1 MLNTILNTIIIE
13 DEKAARQNLIGA
25 LMNIDANLNVV
36 TELSSVKESI
46 EYFSSSPQADLIFCD
61 VQLEDGLS
69 FEIFSKMEIRTPTIF
84 ITGYDQF
91 VMNAFEYN
99 GIDYLLKPVSEDEL
113 KKAITKYR
121 TLEKHFSNQA
131 SISNLVQ
138 YVSRKKTRLIVK
150 KGLENISLRLEDVV
164 LFFTENKIVYVVDQ
178 WGKKYLIDKNL
189 GELEEDLD
197 HSVFFRAN
205 RQYIVN
211 INFIKGFKPYEKV
224 KLQVDLVPS
233 ELNYSIIISQE
244 TAPAFRKW
252 MYEA

>member
-1 MLNTILNTIIIE
+1 MLNTIIIE
-13 DEKAARQNLIGA
+13 DERLARQNLITA
-25 LMNIDANLNVV
+25 LTNIDANVNVQAQ
-36 TELSSVKESI
+36 LSSVQESI
-46 EYFSSSPQADLIFCD
+46 EYFSKDPQADLIFCD

-69 FEIFSKMEIRTPTIF
+69 FEIFSKIEIRTPVIF

-113 KKAITKYR
+113 QKAIVKYKK
-121 TLEKHFSNQA
+121 LEKHFSNQP
-131 SISNLVQ
+131 SLNNLVQ

-150 KGLENISLRLEDVV
+150 KGMENISLRLEDIV

-197 HSVFFRAN
+197 TSIFFRAN

-224 KLQVDLVPS
+224 KLQVDLVLS

-252 MYEA
+252 MHEA

>member
-1 MLNTILNTIIIE
+1 MLNTIIIE
-13 DEKAARQNLIGA
+13 DERLASQQLINM
-25 LMNIDANLNVV
+25 LKNIEADINVV
-36 TELSSVKESI
+36 AQLFSVKESI
-46 EYFSSSPQADLIFCD
+46 EYFSKRTEDDLIFCD

-69 FEIFSKMEIRTPTIF
+69 FEIFSKAEIRTPVIF

-113 KKAITKYR
+113 QKAIIKYR
-121 TLEKHFSNQA
+121 KLEKHFSNQA
-131 SISNLVQ
+131 SLNNLVR
-138 YVSRKKTRLIVK
+138 YVSSRKKTRLIVK
-150 KGLENISLRLEDVV
+150 KGMENISLRLEDIV

-178 WGKKYLIDKNL
+178 WGKKYLVDRNL

-197 HSVFFRAN
+197 NTIFFRAN

-211 INFIKGFKPYEKV
+211 INYIKGFKPYEKV
-224 KLQVDLVPS
+224 KLQVDLVLPD
-233 ELNYSIIISQE
+233 LNYSIIISQE

-252 MYEA
+252 MHEA

>member
-1 MLNTILNTIIIE
+1 MLNTVIIE
-13 DEKAARQNLIGA
+13 DEKSARQNLINA
-25 LMNIDANLNVV
+25 LLSIDANINIIAQ
-36 TELSSVKESI
+36 LSSVKESI
-46 EYFSSSPQADLIFCD
+46 DYFSRSPQADLIFCD

-69 FEIFSKMEIRTPTIF
+69 FEIFSKIEIRTPVIF

-113 KKAITKYR
+113 QKAIIKYR
-121 TLEKHFSNQA
+121 KLEKHFSNQP
-131 SISNLVQ
+131 SLNNLVQ
-138 YVSRKKTRLIVK
+138 YVSSRKKTRLIVK
-150 KGLENISLRLEDVV
+150 KGMENISLRLEDIV

-178 WGKKYLIDKNL
+178 WGKKYLVDRNL

-197 HSVFFRAN
+197 NTIFFRAN

-211 INFIKGFKPYEKV
+211 INYIKGFKPYEKV
-224 KLQVDLVPS
+224 KLQVDLVLPD
-233 ELNYSIIISQE
+233 LNYSIIISQE

-252 MYEA
+252 MHEA

>member
-1 MLNTILNTIIIE
+1 MLNTVIIE
-13 DEKAARQNLIGA
+13 DEKSARQNLINA
-25 LMNIDANLNVV
+25 LLSIDANINIIAQ
-36 TELSSVKESI
+36 LSSVKESI
-46 EYFSSSPQADLIFCD
+46 DYFSMSPQADLIFCD

-69 FEIFSKMEIRTPTIF
+69 FEIFSKIEIRTPVIF

-113 KKAITKYR
+113 QKAIIKYR
-121 TLEKHFSNQA
+121 KLEKHFSNQP
-131 SISNLVQ
+131 SLNNLVQ
-138 YVSRKKTRLIVK
+138 YVSSRKKTRLIVK
-150 KGLENISLRLEDVV
+150 KGMENISLRLEDIV

-178 WGKKYLIDKNL
+178 WGKKYLVDRNL

-197 HSVFFRAN
+197 DTIFFRAN

-211 INFIKGFKPYEKV
+211 INYIKGFKPYEKV
-224 KLQVDLVPS
+224 KLQVDLVLPD
-233 ELNYSIIISQE
+233 LNYSIIISQE

-252 MYEA
+252 MHEA

>member
-1 MLNTILNTIIIE
+1 MLNTIIIE
-13 DEKAARQNLIGA
+13 DEKAARQNLINA

-36 TELSSVKESI
+36 AELSSVKESI
-46 EYFSSSPQADLIFCD
+46 EYFSRSPEADLIFCD

-69 FEIFSKMEIRTPTIF
+69 FEIFSKIEIRTPVIF

-113 KKAITKYR
+113 QKAIVKYR
-121 TLEKHFSNQA
+121 KLEKHFGNQ
-131 SISNLVQ
+131 SSLNNLVQ

-150 KGLENISLRLEDVV
+150 KGLESISLRLEDIV

-178 WGKKYLIDKNL
+178 WGKKYLIDRNL

-197 HSVFFRAN
+197 TSVFFRAN

-224 KLQVDLVPS
+224 KLQIDLVPA

>member
-1 MLNTILNTIIIE
+1 MLNTIIIE
-13 DEKAARQNLIGA
+13 DERLARQNLISA
-25 LMNIDANLNVV
+25 LTNIDANVNVQAQ
-36 TELSSVKESI
+36 LSSVQESI
-46 EYFSSSPQADLIFCD
+46 EYFSKDPQADLIFCD

-69 FEIFSKMEIRTPTIF
+69 FEIFSKIEIRTPVIF

-113 KKAITKYR
+113 QKAIVKYKK
-121 TLEKHFSNQA
+121 LEKHFSNQP
-131 SISNLVQ
+131 SLDNLVQ

-150 KGLENISLRLEDVV
+150 KGMENISLRLEDIV

-197 HSVFFRAN
+197 TSIFFRAN

-224 KLQVDLVPS
+224 KLQVDLLLS

-252 MYEA
+252 MHEA

>member
-1 MLNTILNTIIIE
+1 MLNTIIIE
-13 DEKAARQNLIGA
+13 DEKSASENLIHT
-25 LMNIDANLNVV
+25 LTNVDTDV
-36 TELSSVKESI
+36 HVMAQLSSVKESI
-46 EYFSSSPQADLIFCD
+46 DYFSREQKADLIFCD

-69 FEIFSKMEIRTPTIF
+69 FEIFTKVEIRIPVIF

-113 KKAITKYR
+113 QKSIIKYR
-121 TLEKHFSNQA
+121 RLEKHFGNQP
-131 SISNLVQ
+131 SLNNLVQ

-150 KGLENISLRLEDVV
+150 KGMENISLRLEDVV
-164 LFFTENKIVYVVDQ
+164 LFFTENKMVYVVDKC
-178 WGKKYLIDKNL
+178 GKKYISDKNL

-197 HSVFFRAN
+197 NSIFFRVN

-211 INFIKGFKPYEKV
+211 INYIKGFKSYEKV
-224 KLQVDLVPS
+224 KLQLDLVLP

-252 MYEA
+252 MHEA